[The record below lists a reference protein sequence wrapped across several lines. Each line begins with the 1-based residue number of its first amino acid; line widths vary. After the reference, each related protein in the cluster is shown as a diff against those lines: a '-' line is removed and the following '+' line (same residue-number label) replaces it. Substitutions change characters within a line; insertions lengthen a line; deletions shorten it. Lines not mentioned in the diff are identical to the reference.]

1 MSLQPK
7 LKILSQDTVLY
18 GSITLQ
24 DDTGVYNL
32 STNPGGFGSPNPL
45 TGDVQK
51 TYLQEEYMGDDTPGP
66 FEEVNKLAIV
76 GPGLLWE
83 HDFREGVAKINYLI
97 GVSVG
102 VMSAYLGNT
111 YIDLVDADDKLAN
124 CTHIEI
130 DGKLYPLDGSRP
142 ATSTRAFVTRPI
154 ENDYTDVNGYKFY
167 QGYVYT
173 LWNTQGYNQLVKDIA
188 DVACTSIACGAVA
201 LEYLMVRLRFYEA
214 TGYNFTQQNYS
225 KAHNLAAKLAPE
237 MSTANCITC

>member
-7 LKILSQDTVLY
+7 LKILSQDTSLY

-24 DDTGVYNL
+24 DDTGVYNS

-51 TYLQEEYMGDDTPGP
+51 TYLQEEYFGDDKPLA
-66 FEEVNKLAIV
+66 FEEVNKLAIT

-83 HDFREGVAKINYLI
+83 HSFREGVTKINYLI
-97 GVSVG
+97 GVAVG
-102 VMSAYLGNT
+102 VMTAYRGNT

-130 DGKLYPLDGSRP
+130 AGKLYQLDGSRP
-142 ATSTRAFVTRPI
+142 ATATQAFVTSQI
-154 ENDYTDVNGYKFY
+154 IDDYTDVNGYKFY
-167 QGYVYT
+167 QGYIYT
-173 LWNTQGYNQLVKDIA
+173 LWNMQGYNQLVKDIA
-188 DVACTSIACGAVA
+188 NVACTSIACGSVA

-214 TGYNFTQQNYS
+214 TGFNFTQQNYS
-225 KAHNLAAKLAPE
+225 KAHNLAAALAPE